1 MIKRGLFKLLH
12 ETPFGVLE
20 DLSNM
25 GNLIGNPQ
33 NAIWDPNILA
43 SVAGLNVFAYAYT
56 KVSGTQQMTLIKV
69 PAGFRG
75 TICLI
80 PTGAFTGA
88 TGGTAAYDG
97 TNDTIPIG
105 VAFTAVVSKALYL
118 TTNGLLW
125 YPSYVA

>member
-1 MIKRGLFKLLH
+1 MMA
-12 ETPFGVLE
+12 LE
-20 DLSNM
+20 NM

-33 NAIWDPNILA
+33 LPIWAPTPLA
-43 SVAGLNVFAYAYT
+43 SAAGLNVINYAYT
-56 KVSGTQQMTLIKV
+56 VVSGTNAMTLIKV

-75 TICLI
+75 SIALI

-97 TNDTIPIG
+97 VNDTIPIG
-105 VAFTAVVSKALYL
+105 LAFTAVVGKVLWM

-125 YPSYVA
+125 YPSYVS

>member
-1 MIKRGLFKLLH
+1 MNKRGIFRLLH
-12 ETPFGVLE
+12 STPYGVFE

-25 GNLIGNPQ
+25 GNLIGNPS
-33 NAIWDPNILA
+33 NPIWDPNILA
-43 SVAGLNVFAYAYT
+43 SIAGTNVFAYAYT
-56 KVSGTQQMTLIKV
+56 KVSGTNQMTLIKV

-75 TICLI
+75 TIALI

-97 TNDTIPIG
+97 TNDTIPIA
-105 VAFTAVVSKALYL
+105 VAFTAVVSKTLFL